1 MIQEAFT
8 QLTARFDNL
17 QVKVEHLETKNAANE
32 AKILQQEEEIVK
44 LKAKI
49 DSKCS
54 SDFANNSPNNN
65 KMSLTDKIESLPDGS
80 LPRDVLPSSCRDL
93 ALIGHSLNGLYL
105 VQNLVTNKVE
115 TVYCNFKTSK
125 CSIHI
130 NKLAKYFG

>member
-1 MIQEAFT
+1 
-8 QLTARFDNL
+8 
-17 QVKVEHLETKNAANE
+17 VGHLETKNAANE

-93 ALIGHSLNGLYL
+93 ALVIPCTASIWS
-105 VQNLVTNKVE
+105 
-115 TVYCNFKTSK
+115 KTSSQIRLK
-125 CSIHI
+125 PSTAILKLLVSVQSI
-130 NKLAKYFG
+130 F